1 MPTITVYL
9 PQPLY
14 KKLKQQKNINKS
26 KIVAGA
32 FEKELAEPKPT
43 EKKL

>member
-9 PQPLY
+9 PQALY

-26 KIVAGA
+26 KLVASA
-32 FEKELAEPKPT
+32 FEKELSEAKPT